1 MNSKMLKITVPLRLV
16 KLVCIAAM
24 LVGIVFLASGSWISG
39 LCMMLGSY
47 ILEKSAYRC
56 PGCGRSLDMKRP
68 LMKGGKCPFC
78 KAELRK

>member
-1 MNSKMLKITVPLRLV
+1 MGKRLLKVTVPLRLV
-16 KLVCIAAM
+16 KPVCMAAV
-24 LVGIVFLASGSWISG
+24 LLGIVFLVAGSWIAG
-39 LCMMLGSY
+39 LCMILGAY

-56 PGCGRSLDMKRP
+56 PVCRRNLDMKRP

>member
-1 MNSKMLKITVPLRLV
+1 MKRKLLKVTVPLRLV
-16 KLVCIAAM
+16 KPVCIAAM
-24 LVGIVFLASGSWISG
+24 LVGIAFLASGSWIAG

-47 ILEKSAYRC
+47 ILEKSGYRC
-56 PGCGRSLDMKRP
+56 PGCGRNLDMKRP